1 MITIKFDLEM
11 IQINAV
17 NIFVYC
23 DFNKVVY
30 IKLLL
35 GFNNRKKDKVLRLKK
50 ALYRL

>member
-1 MITIKFDLEM
+1 VITIKFDLEM